1 MSAETDTGPLAGWA
15 IVQSNGL
22 TLIGRLVD
30 GHDPVRGVSGQVL
43 GTMAREGG
51 ALSPVYEL
59 KPAMSERGIGHLVVP
74 MWLVGV
80 DSISIPSGAIVH
92 PCEELSRSQRVHLH
106 RAVQQGE
113 QMSAAMRAQESGVV
127 LAPESALRG
136 LGKP

>member
-1 MSAETDTGPLAGWA
+1 VSAETDTGPLAGWA
-15 IVQSNGL
+15 IVQASGL
-22 TLIGRLVD
+22 TLIGRLPLANGPVD
-30 GHDPVRGVSGQVL
+30 
-43 GTMAREGG
+43 
-51 ALSPVYEL
+51 LSPVYEL
-59 KPAMSERGIGHLVVP
+59 RPMLDPQRGIAHMVLPV
-74 MWLVGV
+74 WLLGV

-113 QMSAAMRAQESGVV
+113 QVSAAMRAQESGVV

>member
-15 IVQSNGL
+15 IVQASGL
-22 TLIGRLVD
+22 TLIGRLPLANGPVD
-30 GHDPVRGVSGQVL
+30 
-43 GTMAREGG
+43 
-51 ALSPVYEL
+51 LSPVYEL
-59 KPAMSERGIGHLVVP
+59 RPMLDPQRGIAHMVLPV
-74 MWLVGV
+74 WLLGV

-113 QMSAAMRAQESGVV
+113 QVSAAMRAQESGVV

>member
-1 MSAETDTGPLAGWA
+1 MSAQEDTGPLAGWA
-15 IVQSNGL
+15 IVQSNGM
-22 TLIGRLVD
+22 TLIGRLPLANGPVD
-30 GHDPVRGVSGQVL
+30 
-43 GTMAREGG
+43 
-51 ALSPVYEL
+51 LSPVYEL

-80 DSISIPSGAIVH
+80 DLISIPSGAIVH

-113 QMSAAMRAQESGVV
+113 QVSAAMRAQESGVV